1 MQGLGLMNYWFPS
14 ILKKPK
20 KDQVLSFAKLGLRK
34 ALAISRL
41 SIAILVELDE
51 EGRIATI
58 EVASGSLGKYPMR
71 ELELEQFLLGKKT
84 RG

>member
-1 MQGLGLMNYWFPS
+1 M
-14 ILKKPK
+14 
-20 KDQVLSFAKLGLRK
+20 LSFAKLGLRK

-71 ELELEQFLLGKKT
+71 ELELEQFLLGKKN
-84 RG
+84 